1 MIPGQAQQFFEA
13 AAAQAGGEA
22 GYQIDRDLRFNSA
35 DSAYLNRTPSSAGNR
50 RTWTWAGW
58 VKRSEL
64 GGTGSVIFS
73 AYNGVINQDLYI
85 TFINASTSS
94 GPTDGIALYSP
105 SAGANIAVASDAVFR
120 DVSAWYH
127 IVCSVDTTQS
137 TAADRV
143 KIYVNGTEVTYNVT
157 TYPSL
162 NQELQINSTQP
173 HAIGS
178 RPSGVGSAFFNGYLA
193 DVYLI
198 DGQALD
204 STDFGE
210 YDDNNVWQP
219 KAYTF
224 TTNPNN
230 GTTWSNNTTGTAAG
244 VRPFTAA
251 FDGSLSTW
259 FQSDSGLA
267 TINFSGLPAITS
279 LEIYAGITTTSD
291 NQFLYVNGVD
301 KSSLFGTSAAWVTV
315 PGITTLTSIAS
326 NSRSGIGVGFI
337 HAIKVN
343 GYVLLDGAD
352 DNSFHLPF
360 SDNSSNAALG
370 YDAAVEAPTL
380 NPRGG
385 MDVVTYTGNGSTQ
398 SISSLA
404 FQPDFVWIKNRSA
417 NGSHDLYDS
426 VRGADLVLNSDTTA
440 AEYSGNGRLTSF
452 NSDGFN
458 LGSQPAV
465 NINGGPFVAWCWRA
479 GGTAVSNTDGT
490 ITSQVSASTDYGF
503 SIVTYQSNG
512 IRGASIGHGL
522 NTAPSWVVVKNRD
535 NAFDWMVGHDGLGG
549 WSNFIRLNTSGTK
562 GSASSIFADTAPTS
576 SVFYVGEDNT
586 VNAGSSVQNYVAYCW
601 SEVSGF
607 SKFGSFT
614 HPSTT
619 SLNLGFKPK
628 FFLIKET
635 DGTTPWYLFDAE
647 RDSFDNPLFPNTVGA
662 EGSGFAF
669 TANGSGISWVSGSL
683 NAGTYI
689 YAAFADRPGNNWDVN
704 NLIASDGTIAAA
716 SGALP
721 ILNTTGDYGKGV
733 GTGTRTDSDS
743 SSIVLALPMNGI
755 NNGTTFTDYHATI
768 KGSGTAKTITVN
780 GNTKTSTDQN
790 IFYGSSGA
798 FDGTDDNLKLPTSA
812 DFQFGSGDFTIETW
826 FRPNNTNRM
835 AIYHGSS
842 GTDHTVGIDYS
853 YITQT
858 IGIWAS
864 STGTSWDL
872 ADGDSSGNRGSIVVP
887 TNAWTHIAFVRN
899 GDFLQLYVGGALDKQ
914 FSITGSIVDA
924 SSFQPI
930 IGEWWNNVYDLN
942 GYLADFRIYKGV
954 GKYTSSFNPPNLED
968 APETDSLIDTPTNYE
983 ASSGN
988 NGGNYATLNPL
999 QKSSGSTLTNGN
1011 LDISMSSSQGTT
1023 FATMAFSA
1031 SGKYYFE
1038 CTANASQCDV
1048 GIAKAGASLSEY
1060 LGNNTSGYGY
1070 YIDGNVY
1077 HNNSSAGSGASYGSG
1092 DIIGVAFDADA
1103 GTCKWY
1109 KNNVLQ
1115 VTISS
1120 LSGEWFPAFGAGSA
1134 AGIFNFG
1141 QRPFAYTP
1149 PTGFLSLCTTNL
1161 PDPTIADGSTAF
1173 DIIATTALKLLVV
1186 LILALT

>member
-1 MIPGQAQQFFEA
+1 
-13 AAAQAGGEA
+13 
-22 GYQIDRDLRFNSA
+22 
-35 DSAYLNRTPSSAGNR
+35 
-50 RTWTWAGW
+50 
-58 VKRSEL
+58 
-64 GGTGSVIFS
+64 
-73 AYNGVINQDLYI
+73 
-85 TFINASTSS
+85 
-94 GPTDGIALYSP
+94 
-105 SAGANIAVASDAVFR
+105 
-120 DVSAWYH
+120 
-127 IVCSVDTTQS
+127 
-137 TAADRV
+137 
-143 KIYVNGTEVTYNVT
+143 
-157 TYPSL
+157 
-162 NQELQINSTQP
+162 
-173 HAIGS
+173 
-178 RPSGVGSAFFNGYLA
+178 
-193 DVYLI
+193 
-198 DGQALD
+198 
-204 STDFGE
+204 
-210 YDDNNVWQP
+210 
-219 KAYTF
+219 
-224 TTNPNN
+224 
-230 GTTWSNNTTGTAAG
+230 
-244 VRPFTAA
+244 
-251 FDGSLSTW
+251 
-259 FQSDSGLA
+259 
-267 TINFSGLPAITS
+267 
-279 LEIYAGITTTSD
+279 
-291 NQFLYVNGVD
+291 
-301 KSSLFGTSAAWVTV
+301 
-315 PGITTLTSIAS
+315 
-326 NSRSGIGVGFI
+326 
-337 HAIKVN
+337 
-343 GYVLLDGAD
+343 
-352 DNSFHLPF
+352 
-360 SDNSSNAALG
+360 
-370 YDAAVEAPTL
+370 
-380 NPRGG
+380 
-385 MDVVTYTGNGSTQ
+385 
-398 SISSLA
+398 
-404 FQPDFVWIKNRSA
+404 
-417 NGSHDLYDS
+417 
-426 VRGADLVLNSDTTA
+426 
-440 AEYSGNGRLTSF
+440 
-452 NSDGFN
+452 
-458 LGSQPAV
+458 
-465 NINGGPFVAWCWRA
+465 
-479 GGTAVSNTDGT
+479 
-490 ITSQVSASTDYGF
+490 
-503 SIVTYQSNG
+503 
-512 IRGASIGHGL
+512 
-522 NTAPSWVVVKNRD
+522 
-535 NAFDWMVGHDGLGG
+535 HDGLGG

-743 SSIVLALPMNGI
+743 SFIVLALPMNGS

-853 YITQT
+853 FLTQT

-864 STGTSWDL
+864 SNGSSWNL

-887 TNAWTHIAFVRN
+887 ANSWTHIAFVRN

-924 SSFQPI
+924 SSYQPI

-983 ASSGN
+983 ADSGN
-988 NGGNYATLNPL
+988 NGGNYATWNPL
-999 QKSSGSTLTNGN
+999 SQSSSTVSNGN
-1011 LDISMSSSQGTT
+1011 LQVTTSGGSGYPLELANFYTPAGTGKWYWEFELSALSGGNYTMVGMLPGDSDYQQGDSRVPYEKGGISVYVGFNGAVTAASGAATAGTSTETFAVGDILGWAFDAENGTLQCYKNGVSQGTQFT
-1023 FATMAFSA
+1023 NIRTDIGWVFCVTDYDNSATA
-1031 SGKYYFE
+1031 
-1038 CTANASQCDV
+1038 T
-1048 GIAKAGASLSEY
+1048 
-1060 LGNNTSGYGY
+1060 
-1070 YIDGNVY
+1070 YI
-1077 HNNSSAGSGASYGSG
+1077 
-1092 DIIGVAFDADA
+1092 I
-1103 GTCKWY
+1103 
-1109 KNNVLQ
+1109 
-1115 VTISS
+1115 
-1120 LSGEWFPAFGAGSA
+1120 
-1134 AGIFNFG
+1134 NFG

-1161 PDPTIADGSTAF
+1161 PDPTIADGS
-1173 DIIATTALKLLVV
+1173 
-1186 LILALT
+1186 